1 MVTRRI
7 PRGNF
12 VYLCAWSRVC
22 TGNVWR
28 RIRAPVRTDM
38 GDPRVTYVRIIFFYI
53 FQISPQFY
61 IPFIRQMQLS
71 IDKIGLGQ
79 NRNNK
84 AEAFS
89 LTESYIGERT

>member
-22 TGNVWR
+22 TGNVLR

-38 GDPRVTYVRIIFFYI
+38 GDPRVTYLAPTVSGVVTVRT
-53 FQISPQFY
+53 SV
-61 IPFIRQMQLS
+61 
-71 IDKIGLGQ
+71 GV
-79 NRNNK
+79 
-84 AEAFS
+84 
-89 LTESYIGERT
+89 